1 MDKHIQRRATPWL
14 DKPLVFSS
22 NYREYE
28 CTFNETSQC
37 DYQEGYWR
45 FW

>member
-1 MDKHIQRRATPWL
+1 MDKQIQRRATPWL
-14 DKPLVFSS
+14 DKPLVFSG

-28 CTFNETSQC
+28 CAFNETSQC